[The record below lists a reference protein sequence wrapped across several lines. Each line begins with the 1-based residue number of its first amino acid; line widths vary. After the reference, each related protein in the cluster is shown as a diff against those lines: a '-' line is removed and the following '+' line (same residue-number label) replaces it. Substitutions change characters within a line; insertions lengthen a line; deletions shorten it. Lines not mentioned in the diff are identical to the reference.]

1 MELKCQADEKSFYSF
16 FFGSFLSL
24 LFYTV
29 SFLSFLLSDVAVAW
43 IPQGG
48 SASRSYIQHFKK
60 ISISSF
66 CAWEHFAKL
75 ISHKLSAG
83 LKGRGGRGE
92 PEGEGRE
99 IPQKNN
105 NKK

>member
-1 MELKCQADEKSFYSF
+1 MSGRRKVFLF
-16 FFGSFLSL
+16 FFFFVFFVS
-24 LFYTV
+24 LFYTA

-48 SASRSYIQHFKK
+48 SASRSYIQHLKK

-92 PEGEGRE
+92 PGGEGRE